1 MPKTLS
7 LKLKKKEPTHF
18 KKIVL
23 SHLREVKGNLGFAV
37 VCMLG
42 FTAAEILAPWP
53 LKFIFDY
60 VLLEEPVSSALPF
73 IQHII
78 EAEKSSAVFVLSC
91 FIFVIALSRGFFS
104 YYQIF
109 FTSRIGFQLVYKL
122 RRELFAHLQRL
133 SLSFHDRTRS
143 GELLTKVTGDTK
155 VLRNA
160 FTESVLT
167 FASQILTLVGML
179 IVMAFL
185 SWKLTLIAAV
195 SFPFLV
201 YSFFSLYNKLR
212 KSVKKQR
219 KREGEV
225 ASKINELLPSIS
237 LVQSFSREQYEAD
250 LFEVGSARTLKQS
263 IRVARVTAAT
273 SRMVEIIR
281 AVSVSSTVLFGALQA
296 LKGAMTPGDVFIF
309 ATYIRNMYSPIQKL
323 AKVSTQFSKA
333 MASAERVSGLLEIEP
348 EILDRPGAIKV
359 RQLKG
364 EICFKEVCFA
374 YKEGG
379 RVFNKLS
386 FSIGA
391 GQRVALVGGSGAGKS
406 TIAKLILRLYD
417 AQSGAIL
424 IDGIDIR
431 DYQRESLRQQI
442 GIVDQAAV
450 LFGTSIRENILYGR
464 PDASDEEVKDAAG
477 LAHAH
482 EFISVLP
489 AGYNT
494 VIGERGSTLSGGQRQ
509 RIGLARAIIK
519 QPSLLILDEPTS
531 AVDAESAT
539 LIHEAM
545 DRFQAGKTSL
555 VIIHQFNAIRSFDQI
570 IALKN
575 GQVAETGT
583 HDDLIALNGYYA
595 ELYRHQH
602 L

>member
-1 MPKTLS
+1 MKNPTQ
-7 LKLKKKEPTHF
+7 LKK
-18 KKIVL
+18 IIIG
-23 SHLREVKGNLGFAV
+23 HLREVKGNLFFAI

-42 FTAAEILAPWP
+42 FTVAELLAPWP

-60 VLLEEPVSSALPF
+60 VLLEESTSSLPPF

-78 EAEKSSAVFVLSC
+78 ETEKTSAVIILSLL
-91 FIFVIALSRGFFS
+91 IFVIALSRGVFS
-104 YYQIF
+104 YFQIF

-133 SLSFHDRTRS
+133 SLSFHDHAKS
-143 GELLTKVTGDTK
+143 GELLTKITGDTK
-155 VLRNA
+155 MLRNA
-160 FTESVLT
+160 FTESILT
-167 FASQILTLVGML
+167 FVSQIMTLGGML

-185 SWKLTLIAAV
+185 NWKLTLISMAT
-195 SFPFLV
+195 FPILV
-201 YSFFSLYNKLR
+201 YSFFSLYKKLR

-219 KREGEV
+219 KREGEI

-250 LFEVGSARTLKQS
+250 LFEIGSARTLKQS
-263 IRVARVTAAT
+263 IRVARETAAT

-281 AVSVSSTVLFGALQA
+281 AVSVSTTVLFGALQA

-309 ATYIRNMYSPIQKL
+309 ATYIRNMYSPLQKL

-333 MASAERVSGLLEIEP
+333 MVSAERISGLLETEP
-348 EILDRPGAIKV
+348 EIFDRPNAIKV
-359 RQLKG
+359 KHLRG
-364 EICFKEVCFA
+364 DICFKEVCFG
-374 YKEGG
+374 YERGD
-379 RVFNKLS
+379 RIFNKLS
-386 FSIGA
+386 FSITS
-391 GQRVALVGGSGAGKS
+391 GQRVALVGSSGAGKS

-417 AQSGAIL
+417 IQGGEIL

-431 DYQRESLRQQI
+431 NYERKSLREQI
-442 GIVDQAAV
+442 GIVDQASV
-450 LFGTSIRENILYGR
+450 LFGTSIQENILYGK
-464 PDASDEEVKDAAG
+464 PDASHEEVVEAAQ

-482 EFISVLP
+482 EFILEQP
-489 AGYNT
+489 EGYAT

-519 QPSLLILDEPTS
+519 KPSLLILDEPTS

-545 DRFQAGKTSL
+545 NRFQAGKTSL
-555 VIIHQFNAIRSFDQI
+555 VIIHQFNAIQNFDQI

-575 GQVAETGT
+575 GQVVEKGT
-583 HDDLIALNGYYA
+583 HQELLDRKGYYQ

-602 L
+602 LGSSD